1 MVQPEQQP
9 SGSGTRLISN
19 YGTISSN
26 HQTIPKPKPIVNPSR
41 IEPKVW
47 FANERTWLNWCR
59 TGLLLGTFGIALVN
73 CSPSTGARLLGV
85 VYTLIAVGTISYGWI
100 VYQKRIRM
108 IKDKFPGHFDELL
121 APILIA
127 LALFLAILL
136 NFIFRAIDR

>member
-1 MVQPEQQP
+1 
-9 SGSGTRLISN
+9 
-19 YGTISSN
+19 
-26 HQTIPKPKPIVNPSR
+26 PKPIINGSK

-85 VYTLIAVGTISYGWI
+85 VYTAIAVATISYGWI

-121 APILIA
+121 APVFIA
-127 LALFLAILL
+127 CALFLAILL
-136 NFIFRAIDR
+136 NFVFR